1 MPNAADQPRTQVT
14 QILARINAGQR
25 EAASQLLP
33 LVYDELRRLAQAR
46 LAKEAP
52 GQTLQPTA
60 LVHEAYLRLVDDGGK
75 GAQEETEKCG
85 TKKAAAEKD
94 AHAKRE
100 VGRFAN
106 RAHFFA
112 AAAEAMRRILV
123 ERARR
128 RAAGK
133 HGGGR
138 QRVPLMDIA
147 DRAGGGGGGGGG
159 GGWSEPEPAE
169 MLALDDALQRLAASD
184 RRLSEVVMFR
194 YFAGLTIEQTAEA
207 MSASPATVKRDWNYA
222 RAWLFDQVA
231 KEAKE

>member
-1 MPNAADQPRTQVT
+1 VT
-14 QILARINAGQR
+14 QILARIG
-25 EAASQLLP
+25 EGHGSAAAELLP
-33 LVYDELRRLAQAR
+33 LVYDELRRLAHAR

-60 LVHEAYLRLVDDGGK
+60 LVHEAYLRLVGEGGGDGGPV
-75 GAQEETEKCG
+75 
-85 TKKAAAEKD
+85 AAKFD
-94 AHAKRE
+94 
-100 VGRFAN
+100 N

-123 ERARR
+123 ERARH
-128 RAAGK
+128 RAAQK

-138 QRVPLMDIA
+138 QRVPLMDVP
-147 DRAGGGGGGGGG
+147 D
-159 GGWSEPEPAE
+159 WTEPEPDE
-169 MLALDDALQRLAASD
+169 MLALDDALEQLAQSD

-207 MSASPATVKRDWNYA
+207 MNASPATVKRDWNYA

-231 KEAKE
+231 RRGGSEGS